1 MFRFSRIVPFHWS
14 ALVVDQTP
22 FLVEL
27 SHSIASNPGPILTA
41 FAGVVTLVGG
51 SVVKFR
57 SQRNRPD
64 ASPVEIELRS
74 RIVVQDATIEKLQN
88 IIREAIDRRAESDEH
103 TRVVEKRV
111 ETLIAQRDNANL
123 SMVRDTDDPAS

>member
-1 MFRFSRIVPFHWS
+1 M
-14 ALVVDQTP
+14 VVDQTP

-74 RIVVQDATIEKLQN
+74 RIVVQDATIERLQN